1 MDPTPDPDDRTEPV
15 GAPDPLGFPPPTGPP
30 AGGAERPARRSP
42 RTGAIVGIILVS
54 CLGLAAIA
62 GAVIRL
68 PYVIF
73 SPGSATPVQPI
84 VEIEGTRTYPSRG
97 ELLFLTVSVSS
108 ERPNV
113 WRFLQASMSE
123 DEEVVEERQYL
134 GRSTPA
140 QDRRLNR
147 QLMTESQQEAKA
159 VALRYLGYDVP
170 VTGSGAIVVEVSEG
184 GPSDGRLR
192 PGDVITAIDGRPI
205 TLAEQIGE
213 TVRARPAGTTFTF
226 TVQRPPGDVPIAVG
240 VTSRTATSG
249 PLEGRTYIGIAPTTK
264 DLSYDY
270 PVDIEI
276 DPGPVSGPSA
286 GLAFTL
292 TIIDEM
298 TPGSLTGRDD
308 VAVTGT
314 IDTDG
319 NVGDVGGVRQKTV
332 AALAAGARLL
342 LVPRGEVREA
352 RARAGD
358 RMEVV
363 GVRTLDEAVR
373 VLEARGGRVPE
384 RPAA

>member
-1 MDPTPDPDDRTEPV
+1 MEPTDAADRPGPAGDPGP
-15 GAPDPLGFPPPTGPP
+15 ALGYPPPTGPP
-30 AGGAERPARRSP
+30 TGAPAAPARRGP
-42 RTGAIVGIILVS
+42 RIATVVGIVLVS
-54 CLGLAAIA
+54 LVGLVAIA
-62 GAVIRL
+62 GAVIRV

-84 VEIEGTRTYPSRG
+84 IDIEGARTYPSRG
-97 ELLFLTVSVSS
+97 DLLFLTVSVSS
-108 ERPNV
+108 ERPNL
-113 WRFLQASMSE
+113 WRFVQASFSD
-123 DEEVVEERQYL
+123 DEEVVGEREYL

-140 QDRRLNR
+140 QDRRLNQ
-147 QLMTESQQEAKA
+147 QLMTESQQDAKA
-159 VALRYLGYDVP
+159 EALRYLGYDVP
-170 VTGSGAIVVEVSEG
+170 VTGSGAIVVEVADG
-184 GPSDGRLR
+184 GPSEGRLR
-192 PGDVITAIDGRPI
+192 GGDVITAIDGRPI
-205 TLAEQIGE
+205 QLADEIGAA
-213 TVRARPAGTTFTF
+213 VRAQPAGTTFTF
-226 TVQRPPGDVPIAVG
+226 TVQRPPAEAPFAVG

-249 PLEGRTYIGIAPTTK
+249 PLTGRAYIGIAPTTK

-270 PVDIEI
+270 PVDITI

-298 TPGSLTGRDD
+298 TPGSLTGRGD

-332 AALAAGARLL
+332 AALAAGARLM

-373 VLEARGGRVPE
+373 ALEAHGGRAVV